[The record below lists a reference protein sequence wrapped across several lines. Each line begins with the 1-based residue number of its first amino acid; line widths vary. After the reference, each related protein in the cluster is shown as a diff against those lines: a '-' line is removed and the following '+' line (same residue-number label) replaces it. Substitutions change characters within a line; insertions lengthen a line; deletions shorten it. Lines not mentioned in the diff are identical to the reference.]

1 VDTKAPQRPATTPK
15 STTSDPVPDRNAPAG
30 GKPRVERRSGMDRR
44 RVNLGPPAGTKERR
58 INLES
63 RKPEV
68 QEVTLSASDW
78 VRFDAAV
85 PLKPKDP
92 ADPDKR

>member
-1 VDTKAPQRPATTPK
+1 MAP
-15 STTSDPVPDRNAPAG
+15 VV
-30 GKPRVERRSGMDRR
+30 KPRAERRSGIDRR
-44 RVNLGPPAGTKERR
+44 RVNLGPPAGIKERR

-68 QEVTLSASDW
+68 QEVTLSPSDW
-78 VRFDAAV
+78 VRFEASV

-92 ADPDKR
+92 ADPKR